1 MVKSE
6 GITPSPPAIM
16 EAKAGPKIFECSAPL
31 RTVSFDPLA
40 SEAQPAT
47 APSAEE
53 KRTIGPIWANLPS
66 TSPPCA
72 SRATPG

>member
-6 GITPSPPAIM
+6 AITASPPAM
-16 EAKAGPKIFECSAPL
+16 RVAKAGPKIFECSAPL

-47 APSAEE
+47 EPSAEE

-66 TSPPCA
+66 TSAPWA